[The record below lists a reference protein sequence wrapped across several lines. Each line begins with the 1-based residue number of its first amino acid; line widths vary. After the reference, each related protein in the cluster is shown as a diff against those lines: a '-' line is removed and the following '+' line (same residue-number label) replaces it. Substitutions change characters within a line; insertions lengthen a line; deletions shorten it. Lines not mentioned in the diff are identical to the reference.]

1 MGTAPDSDIR
11 PVSSASDTVSAASP
25 LIAAIRERQ
34 PSHTDSVVSVSSP
47 VDTAPKTDTEN
58 ELTDLEDLLL
68 PKQISAP
75 TTVEAVK
82 SKKKDPGQQ
91 VVPEKKDP
99 QVKNESGLSDAVTP
113 RKEGDLEQPD
123 LKSPEVIGRLNRL
136 KKKLKKQKMQQQ
148 AMAGMPVMS
157 ERLQAKL
164 LGKQA
169 TQTIVEKK
177 KVKKKK
183 SQPEQATV
191 KNENLVKR
199 TDSEISVSVKKSKS
213 GIIYQTL
220 SNLPP
225 VNVLP
230 VKKRASSSS
239 SSASTIIE
247 SMPPVLSERLQ
258 TKLLV
263 QESASATEVKQSAS
277 GTYEKCDQHPKTEK
291 TEKQL
296 KTEADVDIIKNGIVR
311 RIAKPR
317 KAKVRYVA
325 DQSCLVTVA
334 GKGLV
339 VMSSPEPWV
348 PAVDNKVE
356 RKATPPKLELEKRQD
371 AAEMSDKILE
381 SESVKCD
388 VKSAERDYLSVD
400 ANETGEES
408 RNTRIVTNEEIFK
421 KSDRAKSKSSKDSKE
436 LAKHDDLV
444 KVCADKTKK
453 DHRQEQTAPQCS
465 DIGKLQTGN
474 KDSKEVTQTVT
485 EPQKSE
491 KSVENKQKSDN
502 GGVDEEQGKTDDN
515 LHAKPDVSQLANTIQ
530 TAEAFSP
537 VVSSADRSL
546 TVERRVLITS
556 QNTKPSHAEAAESK
570 IAPTTETL
578 TKSKSTMLQHKS
590 RDVDIKLSVIP
601 GPTKDPAVPS
611 VDFENVIDA
620 PPPAAEVEVSAE
632 TDNKS
637 LPTATGEEGVT
648 VLATVGEYHTKLHTV
663 GHMYGLTSESPVR
676 PPSADDSVNKSPSVA
691 SVASSVSCDLSTSN
705 DVKMSPSVVSVETSK
720 SQSVVSDMS
729 TSVDTKP
736 TPDVTPGGSVG
747 SKQATVIN
755 KEKSKPSG
763 LLEKKVEKEKQKHTK
778 PTDVSLESRKQGV
791 HRSDS
796 KPFLGPKSKKL
807 EKIGVQELELM
818 TPDASPVKSLPPVSP
833 QSKICKVNLIPV
845 PRKTVRRLMRDQGLE
860 TPEQRLERKK
870 LKKALKKKK
879 EMEKEA
885 ARLASKIKSKS
896 AAGSKIKSKA
906 IIESNSDSD
915 GDTLKDESNSVGE
928 SAQKLAGKPVVDKSG
943 SQKLKIEK
951 TEPSELSKAAKSE
964 PTDISTSPSVEK
976 QKKDKKKKRHHSEES
991 TKSQTKYNPK
1001 QEEHTIKKRHHSAGS
1016 LAASIEKSS
1025 GESWKKH
1032 SSAGAVMTGGS
1043 GGDKQRRTPGSSV
1056 QEIDMFA
1063 SIRDKMDDRSPE
1075 DDLKTKKKKHKELKP
1090 QHRSSGKFVFQ

>member
-1 MGTAPDSDIR
+1 
-11 PVSSASDTVSAASP
+11 
-25 LIAAIRERQ
+25 
-34 PSHTDSVVSVSSP
+34 
-47 VDTAPKTDTEN
+47 
-58 ELTDLEDLLL
+58 
-68 PKQISAP
+68 
-75 TTVEAVK
+75 
-82 SKKKDPGQQ
+82 
-91 VVPEKKDP
+91 
-99 QVKNESGLSDAVTP
+99 
-113 RKEGDLEQPD
+113 
-123 LKSPEVIGRLNRL
+123 
-136 KKKLKKQKMQQQ
+136 
-148 AMAGMPVMS
+148 
-157 ERLQAKL
+157 
-164 LGKQA
+164 
-169 TQTIVEKK
+169 
-177 KVKKKK
+177 
-183 SQPEQATV
+183 
-191 KNENLVKR
+191 
-199 TDSEISVSVKKSKS
+199 
-213 GIIYQTL
+213 
-220 SNLPP
+220 
-225 VNVLP
+225 
-230 VKKRASSSS
+230 
-239 SSASTIIE
+239 
-247 SMPPVLSERLQ
+247 
-258 TKLLV
+258 
-263 QESASATEVKQSAS
+263 
-277 GTYEKCDQHPKTEK
+277 
-291 TEKQL
+291 
-296 KTEADVDIIKNGIVR
+296 
-311 RIAKPR
+311 
-317 KAKVRYVA
+317 
-325 DQSCLVTVA
+325 
-334 GKGLV
+334 
-339 VMSSPEPWV
+339 
-348 PAVDNKVE
+348 
-356 RKATPPKLELEKRQD
+356 
-371 AAEMSDKILE
+371 
-381 SESVKCD
+381 
-388 VKSAERDYLSVD
+388 
-400 ANETGEES
+400 
-408 RNTRIVTNEEIFK
+408 
-421 KSDRAKSKSSKDSKE
+421 
-436 LAKHDDLV
+436 
-444 KVCADKTKK
+444 
-453 DHRQEQTAPQCS
+453 
-465 DIGKLQTGN
+465 
-474 KDSKEVTQTVT
+474 
-485 EPQKSE
+485 
-491 KSVENKQKSDN
+491 
-502 GGVDEEQGKTDDN
+502 
-515 LHAKPDVSQLANTIQ
+515 
-530 TAEAFSP
+530 
-537 VVSSADRSL
+537 
-546 TVERRVLITS
+546 
-556 QNTKPSHAEAAESK
+556 
-570 IAPTTETL
+570 
-578 TKSKSTMLQHKS
+578 
-590 RDVDIKLSVIP
+590 
-601 GPTKDPAVPS
+601 
-611 VDFENVIDA
+611 
-620 PPPAAEVEVSAE
+620 
-632 TDNKS
+632 
-637 LPTATGEEGVT
+637 
-648 VLATVGEYHTKLHTV
+648 
-663 GHMYGLTSESPVR
+663 MYGLTSESPVR

-691 SVASSVSCDLSTSN
+691 SVASSVSCDLSTWN
-705 DVKMSPSVVSVETSK
+705 DVRRSPSIVSLETSK

-906 IIESNSDSD
+906 IIESDSDSD

-951 TEPSELSKAAKSE
+951 TEPSEPSKAAKSE

>member
-1 MGTAPDSDIR
+1 MSFYNDCYPCIFVSASTPDRKPADQVGTTPDSDIR

-34 PSHTDSVVSVSSP
+34 PSHTDSVASVSSP

-68 PKQISAP
+68 PQQTSAP
-75 TTVEAVK
+75 TTVKPVK
-82 SKKKDPGQQ
+82 RKEQDPGQQ

-99 QVKNESGLSDAVTP
+99 QVKNESGLSDALTP
-113 RKEGDLEQPD
+113 RKEGESALPD
-123 LKSPEVIGRLNRL
+123 LKSLEVIGRLNRL

-191 KNENLVKR
+191 KNENLVKW

-225 VNVLP
+225 VNLPP

-277 GTYEKCDQHPKTEK
+277 GTEKSDKHLSTEKPEKQHKTEV
-291 TEKQL
+291 
-296 KTEADVDIIKNGIVR
+296 DVDIKKNGIVR

-339 VMSSPEPWV
+339 VMSSPELWV
-348 PAVDNKVE
+348 PTVDNNVE
-356 RKATPPKLELEKRQD
+356 RTAATPPKFELEKSQD
-371 AAEMSDKILE
+371 AAKMSDKILE

-388 VKSAERDYLSVD
+388 VKSAEKDNLSVD
-400 ANETGEES
+400 ADETGKEI

-421 KSDRAKSKSSKDSKE
+421 KSDRAKSKSSKNSKE

-465 DIGKLQTGN
+465 DIGKLETGN
-474 KDSKEVTQTVT
+474 QDSKEVTQTVT

-537 VVSSADRSL
+537 AVSSADRSL

-570 IAPTTETL
+570 IAQTTETL

-590 RDVDIKLSVIP
+590 TDVDIKLSVIP

-611 VDFENVIDA
+611 VDFEHVIDA
-620 PPPAAEVEVSAE
+620 LPPAAEVEVSAE
-632 TDNKS
+632 TDNQS

-663 GHMYGLTSESPVR
+663 GHLYGLTSESPVR
-676 PPSADDSVNKSPSVA
+676 PSADDSVNKSPSVA

-729 TSVDTKP
+729 TSADAKP
-736 TPDVTPGGSVG
+736 TLDVTPGGSVG

-906 IIESNSDSD
+906 IIESDSDSN
-915 GDTLKDESNSVGE
+915 GDTLKDEFNSVGE
-928 SAQKLAGKPVVDKSG
+928 SAQKLAG
-943 SQKLKIEK
+943 
-951 TEPSELSKAAKSE
+951 
-964 PTDISTSPSVEK
+964 
-976 QKKDKKKKRHHSEES
+976 
-991 TKSQTKYNPK
+991 
-1001 QEEHTIKKRHHSAGS
+1001 
-1016 LAASIEKSS
+1016 
-1025 GESWKKH
+1025 
-1032 SSAGAVMTGGS
+1032 
-1043 GGDKQRRTPGSSV
+1043 
-1056 QEIDMFA
+1056 
-1063 SIRDKMDDRSPE
+1063 
-1075 DDLKTKKKKHKELKP
+1075 
-1090 QHRSSGKFVFQ
+1090 